1 MAASTVKNVITET
14 ITVEGEADEDGN
26 PGLTTQTVA
35 GSSHD
40 YYLYIEDAKGST
52 VNVLD
57 SAGFRVVSYL
67 YDDFGDVT
75 ESKATGYSGFENEQQ
90 GAGSPR

>member
-1 MAASTVKNVITET
+1 MASPRNVRPTPLAGTDEVREYSYDYRNQLAASTVKNVITET

-40 YYLYIEDAKGST
+40 YYLYIEDAKRKHGKC
-52 VNVLD
+52 
-57 SAGFRVVSYL
+57 AGQRRF
-67 YDDFGDVT
+67 
-75 ESKATGYSGFENEQQ
+75 Q
-90 GAGSPR
+90 GGIIFV